1 MGAMNCLL
9 DTCVFL
15 WLALEPAR
23 LSKRAVEAINTAPK
37 RFFSSAGLMEIAI
50 KHSAGKLPLPEN
62 PRAWA
67 ASRLAFFQ
75 VDLLPLDSEVI
86 FLSGELPRVH
96 SDRRIHLPSS
106 AGCYSRRAI
115 FGTRGSARL
124 VMNRYLF
131 IFS

>member
-1 MGAMNCLL
+1 MNCLL

-23 LSKRAVEAINTAPK
+23 LSKRAVEAINSAPK

-67 ASRLAFFQ
+67 TSRMAFFQ
-75 VDLLPLDSEVI
+75 IDLLPMDAEVV
-86 FLSGELPRVH
+86 FLSGELPRLH
-96 SDRRIHLPSS
+96 SDPFDRLIAAESLHRNIPVITPDEPISTLGARR
-106 AGCYSRRAI
+106 
-115 FGTRGSARL
+115 
-124 VMNRYLF
+124 VW
-131 IFS
+131 

>member
-1 MGAMNCLL
+1 MNCLL

-15 WLALEPAR
+15 WLALAPER
-23 LSKRAVEAINTAPK
+23 LSKRATEAINQAPK

-75 VDLLPLDSEVI
+75 IDLLPLDAEVI
-86 FLSGELPRVH
+86 FLGGELPRVH
-96 SDRRIHLPSS
+96 SDP
-106 AGCYSRRAI
+106 
-115 FGTRGSARL
+115 FDRL
-124 VMNRYLF
+124 IAAESIYHRVSVVTPDKPFLALGAQRVW
-131 IFS
+131 

>member
-1 MGAMNCLL
+1 MGGMNCLL

-15 WLALEPAR
+15 WLALEPTR
-23 LSKRAVEAINTAPK
+23 LSKRAVEAINNAPK

-75 VDLLPLDSEVI
+75 VDLLPMDAEVI

-96 SDRRIHLPSS
+96 SDPFDRLIAGESIHHRVPVITPDEPFS
-106 AGCYSRRAI
+106 ALGAH
-115 FGTRGSARL
+115 RL
-124 VMNRYLF
+124 W
-131 IFS
+131 

>member
-1 MGAMNCLL
+1 MNCLL

-23 LSKRAVEAINTAPK
+23 LSKRAVDAINAAPK

-67 ASRLAFFQ
+67 TSRMAFFQ
-75 VDLLPLDSEVI
+75 IELLPMDAEVV
-86 FLSGELPRVH
+86 FLSGELPRLH
-96 SDRRIHLPSS
+96 SDPFDRLIAAESLHRNIPVITPDEPISALGARRIW
-106 AGCYSRRAI
+106 
-115 FGTRGSARL
+115 
-124 VMNRYLF
+124 
-131 IFS
+131 

>member
-1 MGAMNCLL
+1 MNCLL

-15 WLALEPAR
+15 WLALEPTR
-23 LSKRAVEAINTAPK
+23 LSKRAVEVINNAPR

-75 VDLLPLDSEVI
+75 VDLLPMDAEVI

-96 SDRRIHLPSS
+96 SDPFDRLIAAESIHRRMPVITPDEPFS
-106 AGCYSRRAI
+106 ALGAKRI
-115 FGTRGSARL
+115 W
-124 VMNRYLF
+124 
-131 IFS
+131 

>member
-1 MGAMNCLL
+1 CLL

-23 LSKRAVEAINTAPK
+23 LSKRAVDAINTAPK

-67 ASRLAFFQ
+67 SSRMAFFQ
-75 VDLLPLDSEVI
+75 IALLPMDAEVV
-86 FLSGELPRVH
+86 FLSGELPRLH
-96 SDRRIHLPSS
+96 SDPFDRLIAAESLHRNIPVITPDEPISALGARRIW
-106 AGCYSRRAI
+106 
-115 FGTRGSARL
+115 
-124 VMNRYLF
+124 
-131 IFS
+131 